1 MTILPT
7 LLQNVNVKEQQFQ
20 PEDVSEAIADTLSAI
35 AEIAGKSIHL
45 A

>member
-1 MTILPT
+1 MTILPP

-20 PEDVSEAIADTLSAI
+20 PEDVSEEIADTLSAI